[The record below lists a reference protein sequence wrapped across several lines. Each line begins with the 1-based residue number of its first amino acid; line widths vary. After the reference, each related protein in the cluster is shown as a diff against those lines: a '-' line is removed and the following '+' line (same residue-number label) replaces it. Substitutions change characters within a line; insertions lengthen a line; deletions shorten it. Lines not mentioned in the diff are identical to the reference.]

1 MMKPR
6 SKGRKHWLSEKGDF
20 RIEKGVFLLRL
31 ESVRTVCFV
40 GVTAIS
46 NRIQLR
52 LEIGFEGLGK
62 AGWDATGGRNE
73 EPLRRCIETS
83 AYSKA
88 VTILPQR

>member
-1 MMKPR
+1 MMKAAL
-6 SKGRKHWLSEKGDF
+6 KARKHWLSEEGEF

-31 ESVRTVCFV
+31 ESVPTVCFV

-62 AGWDATGGRNE
+62 GGWDATGGRNE
-73 EPLRRCIETS
+73 EPLRRCTEMS
-83 AYSKA
+83 AYNKS
-88 VTILPQR
+88 VNTLP

>member
-73 EPLRRCIETS
+73 EPLRSCIETS

-88 VTILPQR
+88 MTTLPQR

>member
-6 SKGRKHWLSEKGDF
+6 SKGRKHWLSEEGEF

-31 ESVRTVCFV
+31 ESVPTVCFV

-52 LEIGFEGLGK
+52 LEIGFDRRPERS
-62 AGWDATGGRNE
+62 AASQVHRNVS
-73 EPLRRCIETS
+73 L
-83 AYSKA
+83 
-88 VTILPQR
+88 Q